1 MFLTL
6 TCPSYGSVSDDGGPA
21 VTPPVDTHEHL
32 ARFEVGPVHAAGWV
46 GRCTLG
52 SPALQAGLLARLT
65 VRIGMQGCR
74 RRGVGPFIARQRA
87 LNVSAVLALLGL
99 P

>member
-32 ARFEVGPVHAAGWV
+32 ARFEVGPVHAEGWV
-46 GRCTLG
+46 GRCTPWVPGAPSGLACAAD
-52 SPALQAGLLARLT
+52 SPVRDARLSGSRPERSVNRWPAGHAAT
-65 VRIGMQGCR
+65 FLRCAACG
-74 RRGVGPFIARQRA
+74 
-87 LNVSAVLALLGL
+87 
-99 P
+99 